1 MVPEESPADGV
12 DPDALRPPAT
22 GVEPIDSGPT
32 DAELTDP
39 DPAYAGPVDAGPVDT
54 GPVDT
59 GPADDWPTWPKPAP
73 FSPTPAFQDPH
84 RIKPS
89 RHQPA
94 SAQIPPSIPMDPILP
109 YIAPP
114 VPRRRR
120 SDWPVLLVAMIISAL
135 VMAGCCIAGFALYS
149 GYGGPLFN

>member
-12 DPDALRPPAT
+12 DPDTLQQPA
-22 GVEPIDSGPT
+22 S
-32 DAELTDP
+32 DADP
-39 DPAYAGPVDAGPVDT
+39 DDPPPRPEASKVFPAA
-54 GPVDT
+54 
-59 GPADDWPTWPKPAP
+59 
-73 FSPTPAFQDPH
+73 AFEDPY
-84 RIKPS
+84 RTKPS
-89 RHQPA
+89 RYHPA
-94 SAQIPPSIPMDPILP
+94 FGQIPPSVPMDPILP

-149 GYGGPLFN
+149 GYGGTLFN

>member
-12 DPDALRPPAT
+12 DPD
-22 GVEPIDSGPT
+22 
-32 DAELTDP
+32 DA
-39 DPAYAGPVDAGPVDT
+39 DPADT
-54 GPVDT
+54 D
-59 GPADDWPTWPKPAP
+59 PADDRPTWPKAAP
-73 FSPTPAFQDPH
+73 FSPTAAFEDPY

-94 SAQIPPSIPMDPILP
+94 FGQIPPSVPQDPILP

-114 VPRRRR
+114 VPRHRR
-120 SDWPVLLVAMIISAL
+120 SDWPVVVVAMIISAL

-149 GYGGPLFN
+149 GYGGTLFN